1 MKRIKLLVL
10 SFLSLM
16 VVLSVSGCGM
26 QYLHYQKSAIPGG
39 GFFYKIKYDY
49 SNGICYSPNEC
60 DVLETQV
67 TWKTWNDINANIS
80 KLKNSHQT
88 NPKII
93 KLINKFIRTATT
105 QLTAFIKPYKYGTM
119 NAKLPSCYKHRNGTI
134 YPSAQCVN
142 KQKPVIPFANDR
154 VLKKL
159 ELIRAKFET
168 IAIESNGNA
177 NSIDK
182 NMSRIIDD
190 YNIFV
195 NDYGWFLR
203 ITERGYWNNPFYECG
218 PGYVSQECDDN
229 WNGIPEQYET
239 GGVGG
244 N

>member
-26 QYLHYQKSAIPGG
+26 QYLHYNPVNHS
-39 GFFYKIKYDY
+39 FYKVKYAY

-60 DVLETQV
+60 NVLETQV
-67 TWKTWNDINANIS
+67 TWKTWNDINANINE
-80 KLKNSHQT
+80 LKNSHQT

-134 YPSAQCVN
+134 YPSAQCVD
-142 KQKPVIPFANDR
+142 KQTPVIPFANGK
-154 VLKKL
+154 VPKKL

-177 NSIDK
+177 SSIDK

-203 ITERGYWNNPFYECG
+203 ITTPGYWKNPFYECG
-218 PGYVSQECDDN
+218 PGFASQECNDN
-229 WNGIPEQYET
+229 WNGIPDQYET